1 MSAVIVLQQML
12 VLFSM
17 MAIGAFLWKKNWIDA
32 KGQKALSK
40 MVVNIFNPLLL
51 IYSISGYDFEK
62 STMNVGQNMIF
73 VMIYFVMLFLTGIVV
88 TFLLRLKKPQKNFY
102 QMMMLFSNIGFVGI
116 PIVTALLGR
125 EYVLY
130 IAFYTLVYNVL
141 LYTYGIYLAIKSNV
155 DEGGTSVSFPIKR
168 IVNPGVVGCLVSIL
182 IFLCRIEIPAPV
194 ETFLDYM
201 GNTCIPLS
209 MILIG
214 ISVAQMEFS
223 KLFSNV
229 KMYVFLAIK
238 MLAIPICAALI
249 CRQLPVDAGVYKVF
263 VIECAVPIGSIITL
277 IAQEYGAEDDSATI
291 GIVLSTLLSV
301 VTIPIVAIFL

>member
-17 MAIGAFLWKKNWIDA
+17 IAIGVFLWKKNWIDV

-62 STMNVGQNMIF
+62 STMNVGQNMVF
-73 VMIYFVMLFLTGIVV
+73 VIVYFVLLFLMGFVV
-88 TFLLRLKKPQKNFY
+88 AFLLRLKKPQKNFY

-116 PIVTALLGR
+116 PIVSALLGR

-168 IVNPGVVGCLVSIL
+168 ILNPGVVGCVIAIL
-182 IFLCRIEIPAPV
+182 IFLCRLDIPAPV

-214 ISVAQMEFS
+214 ISVGQMELS
-223 KLFSNV
+223 KVFSNL

-238 MLAIPICAALI
+238 MLLI
-249 CRQLPVDAGVYKVF
+249 
-263 VIECAVPIGSIITL
+263 PIGSIITL

-291 GIVLSTLLSV
+291 GTVLSTLLSV

>member
-17 MAIGAFLWKKNWIDA
+17 IAIGVFLWKKNWIDV

-62 STMNVGQNMIF
+62 STMKVGQNMIF
-73 VMIYFVMLFLTGIVV
+73 VIVYFLLLFLLGFVV
-88 TFLLRLKKPQKNFY
+88 AFLLRLKKPQKNFY

-116 PIVTALLGR
+116 PIVSALLGR

-168 IVNPGVVGCLVSIL
+168 ILNPGVVGCVIAIL
-182 IFLCRIEIPAPV
+182 IFLCRLDIPAPV

-214 ISVAQMEFS
+214 ISVGQMELS
-223 KLFSNV
+223 KVFSNL

-238 MLAIPICAALI
+238 MLLIPIGAALI
-249 CRQLPVDAGVYKVF
+249 CKQLPVDAGVYKVF

-277 IAQEYGAEDDSATI
+277 NMVQKTI
-291 GIVLSTLLSV
+291 VQRSERS
-301 VTIPIVAIFL
+301 